1 MHAIV
6 AAGGDLL
13 DEIWH
18 PTLPPDAL
26 IVAADSGLAQ
36 VYALG
41 RVPNVVVGDFDS
53 VDPEHLA
60 RAEIE
65 GARIERH
72 PVDKDATDLE
82 LALEVTRQLGASDV
96 TVIGA
101 GGGRLDHHLAA
112 LALLAAPEW
121 RSMRITALVGP
132 ARMTVVHSS
141 TAIEGR
147 IDSIVTLLAAGGP
160 AVGVTTSGLRWP
172 LTNAELA
179 PTSTWG
185 VSNEITETPAQV
197 ALSGGTLFVIQP
209 SGGR

>member
-18 PTLPPDAL
+18 ATLPADAL

-60 RAEIE
+60 RAEID

-72 PVDKDATDLE
+72 PTDKDATDLE
-82 LALEVTRQLGASDV
+82 LALDLTRQLGASEV

-121 RSMRITALVGP
+121 APMHITALVGP
-132 ARMTVVHSS
+132 TRLTVVHDA
-141 TAIEGR
+141 TAIEGSL
-147 IDSIVTLLAAGGP
+147 DSIVTLLAVGGP

-172 LTNAELA
+172 LTDAELA

-185 VSNEITETPAQV
+185 VSNEITESPARV
-197 ALSGGTLFVIQP
+197 ALRGGTLFVIQP
-209 SGGR
+209 TGGR

>member
-13 DEIWH
+13 DETWH
-18 PTLPPDAL
+18 SALATDAL

-53 VDPEHLA
+53 VDPKHLA
-60 RAEIE
+60 RAELD

-72 PVDKDATDLE
+72 PIDKDATDLE
-82 LALEVTRQLGASDV
+82 LALEITRQLGASEV

-112 LALLAAPEW
+112 LALLAAPELAA
-121 RSMRITALVGP
+121 MRITALVGS
-132 ARMTVVHSS
+132 ARLTVVHDHVSISGRVGS
-141 TAIEGR
+141 T
-147 IDSIVTLLAAGGP
+147 VTLLAVGGS
-160 AVGVTTSGLRWP
+160 ATGVSTTGLRW
-172 LTNAELA
+172 ALA
-179 PTSTWG
+179 DATLSPTSTRG
-185 VSNEITETPAQV
+185 VSNEVTDSPATISV
-197 ALSGGTLFVIQP
+197 RGGTLFVIQP
-209 SGGR
+209 TGGH